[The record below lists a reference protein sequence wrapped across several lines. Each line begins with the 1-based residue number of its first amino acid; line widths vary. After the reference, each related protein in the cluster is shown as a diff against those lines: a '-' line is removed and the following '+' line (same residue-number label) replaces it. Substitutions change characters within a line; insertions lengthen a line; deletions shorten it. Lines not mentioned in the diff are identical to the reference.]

1 MSDEYHKLVNVE
13 EVGSAD
19 SLELPRARALAEAAA
34 RQRDFSV
41 VQLLRYTGDGAK
53 LECVVVDVECDGVPP
68 KNNYG
73 IQYRERLALHV
84 SEDPKRLVEVWALRN
99 NFPLLLHQNQAVP
112 GAPASLCLYFEPVDS
127 VLRTWTPQK
136 FLRRIQW
143 WLETSSKGMLH
154 AADQPVEQLFFVSPH
169 ELVLPWNFDEL
180 RKDGNQKFVIH
191 RHGERPDK
199 TETFFL
205 SAASLSGDQKQ
216 TTVAPIEI
224 TMAPILQGRVEYHP
238 ATLGELS
245 DILIAR
251 GTDLITTLRDLVQ
264 VRVGELGASS
274 VSDDIFTVILLHVPI
289 CREPGTE
296 PERIAHQ
303 AILIPVGALKL
314 GVSLGALFLL
324 DNKYYRATG
333 IPGAEENTEW
343 RKQFVSPME
352 VLRCNDNTAARAQSG
367 ITDPGPKAVLIGAG
381 SLGSAMLNLWGRNGW
396 GKWTVVDKDHVKPH
410 NLSRHVAFAQHIGDL
425 KTSVVAE
432 LHGAV
437 MQGASEVVELFADA
451 CDLTQEKV
459 WQSLSDAQL
468 VVDVST
474 TLEYPRLASKK
485 DAIGRHISAFVTPN
499 GNSAV
504 LLVED
509 ADRVM
514 RLRTLEAQ
522 YYRAIINEDWGISHL
537 DGNLRTFWSG
547 ASCRDISVVMPYS
560 RIVAHAG
567 TLAEQVQQVALRPNA
582 VIRVW
587 NRDPESGAVAVY
599 EVPVGSE
606 RNMKFDELD
615 LFIDA
620 GLEEKLRAMR
630 AAHSPSET
638 GGILLGYYDFN
649 VNAVIVV
656 DALPA
661 PADSTASR
669 TSFERGVAGLA
680 KAVEDASK
688 RTAGV
693 VGYLGEWHSHP
704 PGHSANPSQDDLW
717 QLVYLALGMSDEGL
731 PALSLIVGEHDIQVM
746 QGIVRG

>member
-1 MSDEYHKLVNVE
+1 MSGEYHQLVNVE

-19 SLELPRARALAEAAA
+19 SLELPRARALAEAAS

-41 VQLLRYTGDGAK
+41 VQLLRYVGDGAK
-53 LECVVVDVECDGVPP
+53 LECVVVDVECDSVPP
-68 KNNYG
+68 KNRFG
-73 IQYRERLALHV
+73 IRYRERLALHV
-84 SEDPKRLVEVWALRN
+84 SEDTKRLVEVWALRKS
-99 NFPLLLHQNQAVP
+99 FPLLLHQNQAVP

-205 SAASLSGDQKQ
+205 SATSPSGDQKQ

-264 VRVGELGASS
+264 ARVGELGASS

-289 CREPGTE
+289 CRELGAE

-303 AILIPVGALKL
+303 AIWIPVGALKL

-352 VLRCNDNTAARAQSG
+352 VLRCNGNAAARAQSG
-367 ITDPGPKAVLIGAG
+367 ITDPGPTAVLIGAG

-425 KTSVVAE
+425 KANVVAE

-437 MQGASEVVELFADA
+437 MQGASEVVGLFADA

-459 WQSLSDAQL
+459 RQSLSDAQL

-474 TLEYPRLASKK
+474 TLEYPRLASTK
-485 DAIGRHISAFVTPN
+485 DAIGRHVSAFVTPN

-509 ADRVM
+509 ADRTM

-560 RIVAHAG
+560 RIVAHAS
-567 TLAEQVQQVALRPNA
+567 TLAEQIQQMALRPNA
-582 VIRVW
+582 VICIW
-587 NRDPESGAVAVY
+587 NRDPESGAVAVH

-606 RNMKFDELD
+606 RNMKLDELD

-620 GLEEKLRAMR
+620 GLEKKLRAMR

-746 QGIVRG
+746 QGMVRG